1 MALGIVGEYLGRLVE
16 EDSVSD
22 QFAIHREEV

>member
-1 MALGIVGEYLGRLVE
+1 VGEYLGRLVE
-16 EDSVSD
+16 EFSISE